1 MSDDTNKDRKKIIT
15 SALMTKS
22 QEAEVMKQ
30 MEEIEK
36 AQAEAQAEAQSDPNF
51 TPSAALRPK
60 VAPWTK
66 SEPLTKIH
74 SILGHIAQGD
84 TYRNELDLVYDRLK
98 GDAEAPEYVPTE
110 SDEDSAAFEPITGR
124 NTDPFSTDNFMFG
137 ESSGSVSVSV
147 ESNTQNTNLEQRDGQ
162 GDQSTVKITT
172 QQSPTQEPTTQIL
185 GGVNI
190 SEFEQLHQTA
200 KSSGML
206 TQDDVDAYLAQ
217 SEPNLSDDELSRL
230 SGFDEPGSIEGKPT
244 DLGSDPFATPTE
256 LPKRQRGLSAHQTP
270 FFTQSDTFSEASFG
284 MSSGS
289 IQTVSEHDESSAE
302 TSKSP
307 SSSESSADL
316 ALGESEDTIID

>member
-1 MSDDTNKDRKKIIT
+1 
-15 SALMTKS
+15 
-22 QEAEVMKQ
+22 
-30 MEEIEK
+30 
-36 AQAEAQAEAQSDPNF
+36 
-51 TPSAALRPK
+51 
-60 VAPWTK
+60 
-66 SEPLTKIH
+66 
-74 SILGHIAQGD
+74 LGHIAQGD

-124 NTDPFSTDNFMFG
+124 NTDPFSTGNFMFG
-137 ESSGSVSVSV
+137 ESSGSVSV
-147 ESNTQNTNLEQRDGQ
+147 ETNTQNTNMEQSGGQ
-162 GDQSTVKITT
+162 GHQSTNEIST
-172 QQSPTQEPTTQIL
+172 QQSSTQEPTTQIL

-190 SEFEQLHQTA
+190 SEFDQLHQTA

-217 SEPNLSDDELSRL
+217 SEPNLSDDELNRL
-230 SGFDEPGSIEGKPT
+230 SGFDEQDSIEGKAT
-244 DLGSDPFATPTE
+244 DLGDPFATPAE

-289 IQTVSEHDESSAE
+289 IQTDSDQDDSSGE
-302 TSKSP
+302 TSKLP

>member
-1 MSDDTNKDRKKIIT
+1 MSDDKKKDRKKIIT

-36 AQAEAQAEAQSDPNF
+36 AQAEAQAELLADPNS

-137 ESSGSVSVSV
+137 ESSGSVSV
-147 ESNTQNTNLEQRDGQ
+147 ESNTQNTNM
-162 GDQSTVKITT
+162 
-172 QQSPTQEPTTQIL
+172 QQSGEQDQRSEDVLALQQSSSQEPTTQIL

-190 SEFEQLHQTA
+190 SEFDQLHQTA

-217 SEPNLSDDELSRL
+217 SEPDLSDDDLNRL
-230 SGFDEPGSIEGKPT
+230 SGFDEQDANEGKLT
-244 DLGSDPFATPTE
+244 D
-256 LPKRQRGLSAHQTP
+256 
-270 FFTQSDTFSEASFG
+270 
-284 MSSGS
+284 
-289 IQTVSEHDESSAE
+289 
-302 TSKSP
+302 
-307 SSSESSADL
+307 
-316 ALGESEDTIID
+316 